1 MIYPVRRGG
10 LIPFRGAITP
20 VRGTR
25 EVIEMKRRDLLL
37 LAAGAAVT
45 RNPASAAPNAPR
57 VGFVQLG
64 SRQESGRLLDAFRD
78 GLSALGWTDGNNILV
93 LDRWPEERAEQ
104 LPAIVKELIGSG
116 VAILVTG
123 GTPATL
129 AAKRAGATM
138 PTVLVGVDDPVALGV
153 VASLAHP
160 GGNVTGLS
168 LSSPEVIAKRLQ
180 LLQELVPRL
189 RRVAVI
195 VRGDPGI
202 EQKLQDIRANAAQL
216 KIEPL
221 MLQAASGTALELAFA
236 RLRGERCEAVYVASG
251 PLGPAKRAQL
261 IALAAE
267 SRLPAIYSFRVFPVD
282 GGLMSFGADYRDL
295 FDRAAGFVDKILK
308 GAKPA
313 DLPVEPPRKFDLTV
327 NLKTASALGL
337 EIPPALLARADEA
350 IE

>member
-1 MIYPVRRGG
+1 M
-10 LIPFRGAITP
+10 T
-20 VRGTR
+20 
-25 EVIEMKRRDLLL
+25 RRDLLL

-45 RNPASAAPNAPR
+45 RNPASAETKAPR

-64 SRQESGRLLDAFRD
+64 SRQESGRLLDAFHD
-78 GLSALGWTDGNNILV
+78 GLSALGWTDGDNIMV
-93 LDRWPEERAEQ
+93 LDRWAEDHPEQ
-104 LPAIVKELIGSG
+104 LPGIVKELIGSG

-138 PTVLVGVDDPVALGV
+138 PIVLIGVDDPVALGV
-153 VASLAHP
+153 AASLAHP

-168 LSSPEVIAKRLQ
+168 LSSPEMIAKRLQ

-202 EQKLQDIRANAAQL
+202 EQKLQDIRADAAQM

-236 RLRGERCEAVYVASG
+236 RLRGESCEAVYVASG

-295 FDRAAGFVDKILK
+295 FGRAAGFVDKILK

-337 EIPPALLARADEA
+337 TIPPTLLARADEV

>member
-1 MIYPVRRGG
+1 MR
-10 LIPFRGAITP
+10 
-20 VRGTR
+20 
-25 EVIEMKRRDLLL
+25 RRDLLWL
-37 LAAGAAVT
+37 AAVT
-45 RNPASAAPNAPR
+45 AAVRSPASAETNMPR
-57 VGFVQLG
+57 IGFVQVGL
-64 SRQESGRLLDAFRD
+64 RQVNQGLLDVFREN
-78 GLSALGWTDGNNILV
+78 LAALGWTDGGNITIV
-93 LDRWPEERAEQ
+93 DRWAEERAEQ
-104 LPAIVKELIGSG
+104 LPGILKELIGSG
-116 VAILVTG
+116 VAILVTA

-129 AAKRAGATM
+129 AAKRATATIPIVM
-138 PTVLVGVDDPVALGV
+138 VGVDDPVALGV
-153 VASLAHP
+153 VASLAQP
-160 GGNVTGLS
+160 RGNVTGFS

-180 LLQELVPRL
+180 LLQEVVPGL

-202 EQKLQDIRANAAQL
+202 EQKLQDIRADAAKL

-221 MLQAASGTALELAFA
+221 MLQAATGTALELAFA
-236 RLRGERCEAVYVASG
+236 RLRSERCEAVYVASG

-261 IALAAE
+261 IALAAD

-295 FDRAAGFVDKILK
+295 FGRAAGFVDKILK

-327 NLKTASALGL
+327 NLKTAGALGL
-337 EIPPALLARADEA
+337 TIPPTLLARADQV